1 MSEVR
6 TVVVGKEVTFDI
18 EFFDDDENPVDFA
31 AAPVYEVY
39 DHEGDFILNGTGVQD
54 PNASERW
61 IATFA
66 MPDGVP
72 ATDDPDSF
80 YVIRWKGKDVDDNRN
95 TAREK
100 FRVSNGLDED
110 EGPIQPLVVLQK
122 DDEVADYFKSIKEV
136 ANAEISIV
144 DPIANSETVIHNDS
158 VDLERN
164 VGGNRIYKYAL
175 DMSSKFSNPG
185 VVVRQ
190 VHWEVEFDDGEKER
204 EVHELY
210 IITPIVLKYISD
222 VRRKI
227 DKGQVWNLNPAL
239 NIHDWEII
247 AHLLYALDRIN
258 SLPATITGWDL
269 NTIGSIKA
277 NTHLID
283 LTCVEILRAQY
294 LAEGLSAFNFS
305 GQSTQLDSDRTQY
318 IQGMID
324 QLNTDLE
331 EKIRKFKKGVV
342 RASGGVLS
350 INIGP
355 STNYPALLDS
365 GMYLRA
371 RLFAATRSA

>member
-6 TVVVGKEVTFDI
+6 VVVVGEEVTFDI
-18 EFFDDDENPVDFA
+18 DFFDDDGEPVDFA
-31 AAPVYEVY
+31 AAPTYEVV
-39 DHEGDFILNGTGVQD
+39 DHEGDLIVNGTGVQD
-54 PNASERW
+54 QNASERW
-61 IATFA
+61 VATFV
-66 MPDGVP
+66 MPDGAP

-80 YVIRWKGKDVDDNRN
+80 YVIRWKGKDADDNRN

-100 FRVSNGLDED
+100 FRVSDGLDEN
-110 EGPIQPLVVLQK
+110 EAPIQPIVVLQK
-122 DDEVADYFKSIKEV
+122 DDETTDYFKAEKEV
-136 ANAEISIV
+136 ANVVISIV
-144 DPIANSETVIHNDS
+144 DPIANSETTIHDDS
-158 VDLERN
+158 VDLDRT
-164 VGGNRIYKYAL
+164 VGGVRIYKYDIDL
-175 DMSSKFSNPG
+175 SEKFSNPG

-190 VHWEVEFDDGEKER
+190 LHWEVEFDDGEQER

-210 IITPIVLKYISD
+210 VITPIVLKFISD

-227 DKGQVWNLNPAL
+227 DKGQTWNLNPAL
-239 NIHDWEII
+239 RIHDWEII

-258 SLPATITGWDL
+258 SLPATVTSWDL
-269 NTIGSIKA
+269 NTISSIKG

-294 LAEGLSAFNFS
+294 LAEGMSAFNFS

-324 QLNTDLE
+324 QINTDLE
-331 EKIRKFKKGVV
+331 EKIRKFKKGIV

-371 RLFAATRSA
+371 RLFAATRGA

>member
-6 TVVVGKEVTFDI
+6 VVVVGREVTFDI
-18 EFFDDDENPVDFA
+18 EFFDDDGDPVDFA
-31 AAPVYEVY
+31 AAPRYEVY
-39 DHEGDFILNGTGVQD
+39 DHEGDFILDGTGVQD
-54 PNASERW
+54 QTASERW
-61 IATFA
+61 IATFS

-80 YVIRWKGKDVDDNRN
+80 YVIRWKGKDADGNRN

-100 FRVSNGLDED
+100 FRVSDGLDED
-110 EGPIQPLVVLQK
+110 EAPIQPLLVLQK
-122 DDEVADYFKSIKEV
+122 DDETTDYFKSEKEV
-136 ANAEISIV
+136 VNAAISIV
-144 DPIANSETVIHNDS
+144 DPLANTETEIHDDE
-158 VDLERN
+158 VDLDKN
-164 VGGNRIYKYAL
+164 VGGVRIYKYDL
-175 DMSSKFSNPG
+175 DLSEKFANPG

-190 VHWEVEFDDGEKER
+190 LHWEVEFADGEKER
-204 EVHELY
+204 EIHELY
-210 IITPIVLKYISD
+210 VVQPIVLKFVSD
-222 VRRKI
+222 IRRRI

-239 NIHDWEII
+239 RIHDWEII
-247 AHLLYALDRIN
+247 AHMLFALDRIN
-258 SLPATITGWDL
+258 SLPATITSWDL
-269 NTIGSIKA
+269 NTIVSIRG

-283 LTCVEILRAQY
+283 LTCIEILRAQY

-318 IQGMID
+318 IQTMID

-331 EKIRKFKKGVV
+331 EKIRKFKKGIV

-371 RLFAATRSA
+371 RLFAATRMA